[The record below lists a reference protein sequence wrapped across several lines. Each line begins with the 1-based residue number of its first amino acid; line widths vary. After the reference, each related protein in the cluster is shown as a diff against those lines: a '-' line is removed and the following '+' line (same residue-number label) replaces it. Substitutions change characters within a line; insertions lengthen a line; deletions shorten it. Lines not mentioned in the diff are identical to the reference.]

1 MRIYIEYGDKRQG
14 FAFPRT
20 PIQIGDVLDR
30 MNIQNGTEV
39 KFRFSSYDQEKL
51 FGTEQNKWYT
61 ADIYKLNMFVERYE
75 VELEYNEQAALKSVL
90 REHPDS
96 SIDDMLLMTYGI
108 ESVTAI
114 PCYNTECLGK
124 IAVESG
130 MLPELKGVQTE
141 FLDYDKIGKA
151 VIERGEGVIIDEFF
165 CKPKEYRRPDIDI
178 EIAPPEKEFFR
189 LLVAPSAHDMDKAQW
204 VSLPRDESVLKGM
217 SQETG
222 LSAESLCFAE
232 IESALPS
239 FNEGS
244 YVDEGWLDDIIEISK
259 ELAALPHHKF
269 VKAKAIME
277 MNNAEVTGEA
287 FDAIDS
293 LREYDFDPMVQDES
307 QFGKAY
313 ACRVFPTNF
322 DWNVIEDCDM
332 HDFGLA
338 VLRKKGGT
346 VTEYGALLGC
356 GQKLYTTLTPKQE
369 QTEDEVEDE
378 DMSEDMSDN
387 EIQIGGITQ

>member
-14 FAFPRT
+14 FAFPMSPMKVRN
-20 PIQIGDVLDR
+20 VLDR
-30 MNIQNGTEV
+30 MNIQNGSEV
-39 KFRFSSYDQEKL
+39 KYRFSSYDREKL
-51 FGTEQNKWYT
+51 FGTEQNRWYT
-61 ADIYKLNMFVERYE
+61 ADIYRLNLFAERYE
-75 VELEYNEQAALKSVL
+75 TELEYSEQAALKSVL

-96 SIDDMLLMTYGI
+96 SIDDMLMMTYGI
-108 ESVTAI
+108 ESVTVI

-151 VIERGEGVIIDEFF
+151 VIERGEGVIVDEFF
-165 CKPKEYRRPDIDI
+165 CKPKEYRRPNIDI
-178 EIAPPEKEFFR
+178 KISVPEKEFFR
-189 LLVAPSAHDMDKAQW
+189 LLVAPSVHDMDKAQW
-204 VSLPRDESVLKGM
+204 VSLPKDEAVLEEM

-222 LSAESLCFAE
+222 LPPEALWYGK
-232 IESALPS
+232 IESTLPML
-239 FNEGS
+239 NDGT
-244 YVDEGWLDDIIEISK
+244 YKDDECIHDIIRLSK
-259 ELAALPHHKF
+259 ELADLSQHKF
-269 VKAKAIME
+269 VKLKAIME
-277 MNNAEVTGEA
+277 AENIDVLGCV

-332 HDFGLA
+332 HDFGQA
-338 VLRKKGGT
+338 VLRKKCGI
-346 VTEYGALLGC
+346 VTEYGALSGR

-369 QTEDEVEDE
+369 QTKDEVEDE
-378 DMSEDMSDN
+378 EISEED
-387 EIQIGGITQ
+387 EIQIGGLTQ

>member
-14 FAFPRT
+14 FAFPRS

-39 KFRFSSYDQEKL
+39 KFMFSNYDREKL
-51 FGTEQNKWYT
+51 FGSEQNKWYT
-61 ADIYKLNMFVERYE
+61 ADIYKLNLFAERYE
-75 VELEYNEQAALKSVL
+75 IELEYSEQAALKSVL

-108 ESVTAI
+108 GSVPTI

-124 IAVESG
+124 IAVENEI
-130 MLPELKGVQTE
+130 LQELKGAPAE
-141 FLDYDKIGKA
+141 FLDYNKIGKT

-178 EIAPPEKEFFR
+178 EIAAPKKEFFR

-204 VSLPRDESVLKGM
+204 VSLPKDEQILYDMAK
-217 SQETG
+217 TNG
-222 LSAESLCFAE
+222 LPTESLYYVK
-232 IESALPS
+232 IESALPT
-239 FNEGS
+239 FNEDS
-244 YVDEGWLDDIIEISK
+244 YADEGWLDDIIRLSK
-259 ELAALPHHKF
+259 ELADLPQHKF
-269 VKAKAIME
+269 VKLKAIME
-277 MNNAEVTGEA
+277 AENIDVLGGV

-293 LREYDFDPMVQDES
+293 LREYDFDSMVQDES

-322 DWNVIEDCDM
+322 DWKVIEDCDM
-332 HDFGLA
+332 HDFGQA
-338 VLRKKGGT
+338 VLRKKHGV
-346 VTEYGALLGC
+346 VTEYGALSGS
-356 GQKLYTTLTPKQE
+356 GEKLYTTLTPRQY
-369 QTEDEVEDE
+369 QSEDETVGEDI
-378 DMSEDMSDN
+378 SED
-387 EIQIGGITQ
+387 EIQIGGMTQ

>member
-14 FAFPRT
+14 FAFLRS
-20 PIQIGDVLDR
+20 PIQVGDVLDR

-51 FGTEQNKWYT
+51 FGTEQNRWYT
-61 ADIYKLNMFVERYE
+61 ADIYKLNLFAERYE

-108 ESVTAI
+108 GSVPTI
-114 PCYNTECLGK
+114 PCYNAECLGK
-124 IAVESG
+124 IAVENE
-130 MLPELKGVQTE
+130 MLPELEGVPTE

-178 EIAPPEKEFFR
+178 KISVPEKEFFR

-204 VSLPRDESVLKGM
+204 VFLPKDEQILYDMAKTNGLPTKSLYFAKIESVLP
-217 SQETG
+217 T
-222 LSAESLCFAE
+222 
-232 IESALPS
+232 
-239 FNEGS
+239 FNEDS
-244 YVDEGWLDDIIEISK
+244 YADEGWLDDIIRISK
-259 ELAALPHHKF
+259 ELAELPHNKF
-269 VKAKAIME
+269 VKVKVIME
-277 MNNAEVTGEA
+277 ILNAEVTGEA
-287 FDAIDS
+287 LDAIDS
-293 LREYDFDPMVQDES
+293 LNEYDFDPLVQDES

-322 DWNVIEDCDM
+322 DWNIIKGCDM
-332 HDFGLA
+332 HDFGQA
-338 VLRKKGGT
+338 VLRKKHGM
-346 VTEYGALLGC
+346 VTEYGALSGS
-356 GQKLYTTLTPKQE
+356 GEKLYTTLTSKQE
-369 QTEDEVEDE
+369 QTEDEAESEDE
-378 DMSEDMSDN
+378 DMGM
-387 EIQIGGITQ
+387 GGMT

>member
-1 MRIYIEYGDKRQG
+1 MSPMRIR
-14 FAFPRT
+14 
-20 PIQIGDVLDR
+20 DVLDR
-30 MNIQNGTEV
+30 MNIQNGSEG
-39 KFRFSSYDQEKL
+39 KCRFSSYDREKL
-51 FGTEQNKWYT
+51 FGTEQNRWYT
-61 ADIYKLNMFVERYE
+61 ADIYRLNLFAERYE
-75 VELEYNEQAALKSVL
+75 VELEYSEQAALKSVL

-108 ESVTAI
+108 GSVPAI

-151 VIERGEGVIIDEFF
+151 VIEQGEGVIIDEFF

-204 VSLPRDESVLKGM
+204 VSLPRDEAVLKEM
-217 SQETG
+217 LQETG
-222 LSAESLCFAE
+222 LPLEALWYEK
-232 IESALPS
+232 IESALPML
-239 FNEGS
+239 N
-244 YVDEGWLDDIIEISK
+244 DDTSKENDFINSIIRLSK
-259 ELAALPHHKF
+259 ELADLPLHKF
-269 VKAKAIME
+269 VKLKAVTE
-277 MNNAEVTGEA
+277 AENIDVLGGI

-293 LREYDFDPMVQDES
+293 LNEYDFDPLVKDES

-322 DWNVIEDCDM
+322 DWNIIEGCDM

-338 VLRKKGGT
+338 ILRKKLGM
-346 VTEYGALLGC
+346 VTEYGALSGR
-356 GQKLYTTLTPKQE
+356 GQKLYTTLTPRQY
-369 QTEDEVEDE
+369 QSEDETEGE
-378 DMSEDMSDN
+378 DMSED
-387 EIQIGGITQ
+387 EIQIGGMTQ